1 MNFKIYFKNINCNIL
16 TWAKHQPSGKDQWS
30 QVNAM
35 FQVLFNIIFI
45 WLKIDNREVRRCP
58 TTCEWCFASALT
70 QFTEGNDHINNSIDF
85 YLSIYSIVEKREALW
100 CTCFVFRCFVL
111 QYLSYITQHFPAY
124 SVFISAAP
132 EQPAAGRRMDL
143 KFHSCQGKCPWIM
156 TLYILH
162 NFNVLSFLYPNIWKW

>member
-1 MNFKIYFKNINCNIL
+1 M
-16 TWAKHQPSGKDQWS
+16 S
-30 QVNAM
+30 Q
-35 FQVLFNIIFI
+35 FLFNIIFI

-111 QYLSYITQHFPAY
+111 QYFSYITQHFPAY

-132 EQPAAGRRMDL
+132 EPAQAAASSRSEDGL
-143 KFHSCQGKCPWIM
+143 KIPVVSGKM
-156 TLYILH
+156 SLDNDTLY
-162 NFNVLSFLYPNIWKW
+162 FTQF